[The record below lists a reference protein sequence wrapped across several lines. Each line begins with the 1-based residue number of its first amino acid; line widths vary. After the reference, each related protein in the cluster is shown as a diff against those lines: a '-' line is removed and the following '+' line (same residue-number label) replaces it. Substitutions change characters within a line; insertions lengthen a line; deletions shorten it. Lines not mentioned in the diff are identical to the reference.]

1 MYMWD
6 KSYNF
11 VFVEKRDPLPGHMG
25 IGDIYNGVNDNGDG
39 ELEFDAESSFSQSSM
54 TTPKPRGSPGSGK
67 SSSDLAEMLSTMRHM
82 VTARNAASE
91 TQKEILELL
100 KRDRESSNG
109 ADINGGGT
117 MMNSIEQTQR
127 VINNFESDLT
137 ALKAKK
143 QKLVNNGGGT
153 NDENAEKIE
162 KLITSIKD
170 TKHMLKVTRD
180 QLKRQIDAMGSMF
193 KSGDNSSASLKLI
206 LL

>member
-1 MYMWD
+1 
-6 KSYNF
+6 
-11 VFVEKRDPLPGHMG
+11 
-25 IGDIYNGVNDNGDG
+25 
-39 ELEFDAESSFSQSSM
+39 
-54 TTPKPRGSPGSGK
+54 
-67 SSSDLAEMLSTMRHM
+67 M

-100 KRDRESSNG
+100 KRDHESSNG

-193 KSGDNSSASLKLI
+193 KSGDDSLASLKLI